1 MRFQIDPLVF
11 EKLGQL
17 ALCVSGRQL
26 LHYRFVE
33 DPPRKLFL
41 HVHGF
46 VQINCVECL
55 HMFVQLQCLVPAA
68 RFFNLQ

>member
-1 MRFQIDPLVF
+1 
-11 EKLGQL
+11 
-17 ALCVSGRQL
+17 
-26 LHYRFVE
+26 VE